1 MNPGDLVTF
10 STCSREREVM
20 PALHESCVGRPI
32 EFTDAVGVMRVV
44 SGDRVRLVEIRDN
57 YALVSHT
64 ALKGALLLAPLEGL
78 KAIAAELK
86 QPIDHQ
92 SEEDQKL

>member
-10 STCSREREVM
+10 SICSRAREVM
-20 PALHESCVGRPI
+20 PALHESTVGRAI
-32 EFTDAVGVMRVV
+32 ELSDQVGTMRVS
-44 SGDRVRLVEIRDN
+44 SGDRVRIVEIREN
-57 YALVSHT
+57 YALVSHV

-86 QPIDHQ
+86 QPIDHH